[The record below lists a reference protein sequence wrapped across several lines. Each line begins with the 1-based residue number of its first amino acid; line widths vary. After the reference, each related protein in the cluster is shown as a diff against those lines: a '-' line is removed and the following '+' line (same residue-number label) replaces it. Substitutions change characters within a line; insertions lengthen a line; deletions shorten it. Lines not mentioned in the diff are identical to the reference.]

1 MARIH
6 IVTDSGSDL
15 PKEVCERFGISVV
28 PLSIQFGDDIYRDGV
43 DMQVDEFYQRLR
55 TGDTLPST
63 CQPSPA
69 DFVKV
74 YESIAQAGDT
84 IISVHLSSK
93 LSGTYQSSVLAASML
108 PDLDVVSVDTQSASM
123 GIGLTAIAAAEAVK
137 AGKSKEEVIAV
148 TERIVEQLGVYFMVD
163 TLEFLKK
170 NGRIGRASAL
180 MGTLLNIK
188 PILTLQDGI
197 VTPFEKA
204 RGKAKALKRITEA
217 IAQYSEQYPG
227 QALRLGVTH
236 SDALADAERIAAEF
250 KEQFPVHDI
259 FIASIGPTIGVHVGP
274 GTLAVLFYPVPA

>member
-6 IVTDSGSDL
+6 VVTDSGSDL
-15 PKEVCERFGISVV
+15 PKDVRERFGISVV
-28 PLSIQFGDDIYRDGV
+28 PLTIQFGDDIYRDGV
-43 DMQVDEFYQRLR
+43 DMQVDEFYERLR

-74 YESIAQAGDT
+74 YESIAEAGDT

-108 PDLDVVSVDTQSASM
+108 PDIDIVSIDTLSASM
-123 GIGLTAIAAAEAVK
+123 GIGLAAIAAAEAVK
-137 AGKSKEEVIAV
+137 QEKPKDEVIAI
-148 TERIVEQLGVYFMVD
+148 TERAVEQLGVYFMVD
-163 TLEFLKK
+163 TLEFLKR

-188 PILTLQDGI
+188 PILTLQDGV

-204 RGKAKALKRITEA
+204 RGKAKALKRISEA
-217 IAQYSEQYPG
+217 IAQYSEEHTG
-227 QALRLGVTH
+227 KKLRFGITHAAAL
-236 SDALADAERIAAEF
+236 DDAEKIAAEI

-259 FIASIGPTIGVHVGP
+259 VIGPIGPTIGVHVGP
-274 GTLAVLFYPVPA
+274 GTLAVLFYPVQ

>member
-6 IVTDSGSDL
+6 VVTDSGSDL
-15 PKEVCERFGISVV
+15 PKDVRERFGISVV
-28 PLSIQFGDDIYRDGV
+28 PLTIQFGDDIYRDGV
-43 DMQVDEFYQRLR
+43 DMQVDEFYERLR

-74 YESIAQAGDT
+74 YESIAEAGDT

-108 PDLDVVSVDTQSASM
+108 PDIDIVSIDTLSASM
-123 GIGLTAIAAAEAVK
+123 GIGLAAIAAAEAVK
-137 AGKSKEEVIAV
+137 QEKPKDEVIAV
-148 TERIVEQLGVYFMVD
+148 TERAVEQLGVYFMVD
-163 TLEFLKK
+163 TLEFLKR

-188 PILTLQDGI
+188 PILTLQDGV

-204 RGKAKALKRITEA
+204 RGKAKALKRISEA
-217 IAQYSEQYPG
+217 IAQYSEEHTG
-227 QALRLGVTH
+227 KKLRFGITHAAAL
-236 SDALADAERIAAEF
+236 DDAEKIAAEI

-259 FIASIGPTIGVHVGP
+259 VIGPIGPTIGVHVGP
-274 GTLAVLFYPVPA
+274 GTLAVLFYPVQ